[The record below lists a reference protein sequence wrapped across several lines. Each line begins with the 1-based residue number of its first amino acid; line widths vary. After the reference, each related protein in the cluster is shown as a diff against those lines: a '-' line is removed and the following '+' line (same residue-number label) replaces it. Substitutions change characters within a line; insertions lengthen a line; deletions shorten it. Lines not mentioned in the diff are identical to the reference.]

1 MNTNSHGSRFTESER
16 RGKGGRRRGQPD
28 GVSEVEWR
36 SAGEVTGAEDR
47 ADGGG
52 GGGSRSRAERER
64 GGASE
69 RERRLRGGE

>member
-1 MNTNSHGSRFTESER
+1 MAVAAVDQDLEQSESEVER
-16 RGKGGRRRGQPD
+16 ARERDGCTAAND

-36 SAGEVTGAEDR
+36 SAGEVTGAEDG

-64 GGASE
+64 ASE
-69 RERRLRGGE
+69 RENED